1 VKAKKNQKDMDDV
14 INRLVENLA
23 KFGEIELEDVTI
35 EAQRL
40 RIRLPQ
46 ALLPAVRRKIA
57 PPAPAIPKE
66 ITRVEFTYPKTEWT
80 GKVIEVTIGATKGEG
95 GTRSNSVTIGGET
108 VPPFY
113 RFAAPMPHPPV
124 IAFDVFDMK
133 TSLPRA
139 IRTHYEEV
147 MEDPGEWAKRCVNKY
162 NAEMI
167 NFHLISTDPLVK
179 DTSPREA
186 AKSVEE
192 VLQAVHVP
200 ITVGGSGDPVKDLEV
215 FKKVAEAAEGER
227 VMVNDL
233 VKEMDL
239 SQIAPV
245 IKEHGHVAIAF
256 TPMDLDLA
264 RELNRK
270 LFDYLP
276 KDQIVMDT
284 NTGALGYGL
293 EYGFTVMERARLA
306 ALRGDEE
313 LQQPL
318 LGGTTNAWGARESW
332 LKMDPQWEPRELRG
346 PLWEFTTALTMML
359 AGADYL
365 MMMHPASIKT
375 LKDVTNDFLTGE
387 ADAETDINNWVSAK
401 I

>member
-1 VKAKKNQKDMDDV
+1 MKMEKNRKEMDD
-14 INRLVENLA
+14 IISRLVENLA

-57 PPAPAIPKE
+57 PPAPALPEE
-66 ITRVEFTYPKTEWT
+66 IARVEFTYPKTEWT
-80 GKVIEVTIGATKGEG
+80 GNVTEVKIGATKGEG
-95 GTRSNSVTIGGET
+95 GTRSNSVIIGGET
-108 VPPFY
+108 APPFY
-113 RFAAPMPHPPV
+113 RFAAPMTHPPV

-133 TSLPRA
+133 TSLPRS

-167 NFHLISTDPLVK
+167 NLHLISTDPLVK
-179 DTSPREA
+179 DTTPREA
-186 AKSVEE
+186 AKSVEK
-192 VLQAVHVP
+192 VLQSVNVP
-200 ITVGGSGDPVKDLEV
+200 ITVGGSGDPAKDMEV
-215 FKKVAEAAEGER
+215 FKKVAEVAEGER
-227 VMVNDL
+227 VMVNSI

-239 SQIAPV
+239 SQVAPV
-245 IKEHGHVAIAF
+245 MKEHGHIAVAF

-318 LGGTTNAWGARESW
+318 LAGTTNAWGARESW
-332 LKMDPQWEPRELRG
+332 LKMDSQWEPRELRG

-375 LKDVTNDFLTGE
+375 LKDVMNDFLTGE
-387 ADAETDINNWVSAK
+387 VDVETDISNWAGAK

>member
-1 VKAKKNQKDMDDV
+1 MEKNRKEMDD
-14 INRLVENLA
+14 IISRLVENLA

-57 PPAPAIPKE
+57 PPAPALPEE
-66 ITRVEFTYPKTEWT
+66 IARVEFTYPKTEWT
-80 GKVIEVTIGATKGEG
+80 GNVTEVKIGATKGEG
-95 GTRSNSVTIGGET
+95 GTRSNSVIIGGET
-108 VPPFY
+108 APPFY
-113 RFAAPMPHPPV
+113 RFAAPMTHPPV

-133 TSLPRA
+133 TSLPRS

-167 NFHLISTDPLVK
+167 NLHLISTDPLVK
-179 DTSPREA
+179 DTTPREA
-186 AKSVEE
+186 AKSVEK
-192 VLQAVHVP
+192 VLQSVNVP
-200 ITVGGSGDPVKDLEV
+200 ITVGGSGDPAKDMEV
-215 FKKVAEAAEGER
+215 FKKVAEVAEGER
-227 VMVNDL
+227 VMVNSI

-239 SQIAPV
+239 SQVAPV
-245 IKEHGHVAIAF
+245 MKEHGHIAVAF

-318 LGGTTNAWGARESW
+318 LAGTTNAWGARESW
-332 LKMDPQWEPRELRG
+332 LKMDSQWEPRELRG

-375 LKDVTNDFLTGE
+375 LKD
-387 ADAETDINNWVSAK
+387 
-401 I
+401 

>member
-1 VKAKKNQKDMDDV
+1 MKMEKNRKEMDD
-14 INRLVENLA
+14 IISRLVENLA

-57 PPAPAIPKE
+57 PPAPALPEE
-66 ITRVEFTYPKTEWT
+66 IARVEFTYPKTEWT
-80 GKVIEVTIGATKGEG
+80 GNVTEVKIGATKGEG
-95 GTRSNSVTIGGET
+95 GTRSNSVIIGGET
-108 VPPFY
+108 APPFY
-113 RFAAPMPHPPV
+113 RFAAPMTHPPV

-133 TSLPRA
+133 TSLPRS

-167 NFHLISTDPLVK
+167 NLHLISTDPLVK
-179 DTSPREA
+179 DTTPREA
-186 AKSVEE
+186 AKSVEK
-192 VLQAVHVP
+192 VLQSVNVP
-200 ITVGGSGDPVKDLEV
+200 ITVGGSGDPAKDMEV
-215 FKKVAEAAEGER
+215 FKKVAEVAEGER
-227 VMVNDL
+227 VMVNSI

-239 SQIAPV
+239 SQVAPV
-245 IKEHGHVAIAF
+245 MKEHGHIAVAF

-318 LGGTTNAWGARESW
+318 LAGTTNAWGARESW

-375 LKDVTNDFLTGE
+375 LKDVMNDFLTGE
-387 ADAETDINNWVSAK
+387 VDVETDISNWAGAK

>member
-1 VKAKKNQKDMDDV
+1 MKAEKNRKEMDDIV
-14 INRLVENLA
+14 KRLVENLA

-40 RIRLPQ
+40 RIRLPE
-46 ALLPAVRRKIA
+46 ALLPAVRGRIA
-57 PPAPAIPKE
+57 PPTPAMPEE
-66 ITRVEFTYPKTEWT
+66 IRRTEFTYPKMEWT
-80 GKVIEVTIGATKGEG
+80 GRVTEVRIGATKEEG
-95 GTRSNSVTIGGET
+95 GTRSNSVIIGGEAA
-108 VPPFY
+108 PPFY
-113 RFAAPMPHPPV
+113 GFVAPMPHPPV

-139 IRTHYEEV
+139 VRMHYEEV

-167 NFHLISTDPLVK
+167 NLHLVSTDPLVK
-179 DTSPREA
+179 DTPPREA

-192 VLQAVHVP
+192 VLQSVRVP
-200 ITVGGSGDPVKDLEV
+200 ITVGGSGDPAKDMEV

-227 VMVNDL
+227 VMINSL

-239 SQIAPV
+239 SQIAPL
-245 IKEHGHVAIAF
+245 IKKHGHIAIAF

-270 LFDYLP
+270 LFEYLP

-318 LGGTTNAWGARESW
+318 LAGTTNAWGARESW
-332 LKMDPQWEPRELRG
+332 LKMNSQWEPRELRG
-346 PLWEFTTALTMML
+346 PLWEFTTALSMMV

-375 LKDVTNDFLTGE
+375 LKEVIDAFLTGE
-387 ADAETDINNWVSAK
+387 VDAKAGISNWVSTK

>member
-1 VKAKKNQKDMDDV
+1 MKMEKNRKEMDD
-14 INRLVENLA
+14 IISRLVENLA

-57 PPAPAIPKE
+57 PPAPALPEE
-66 ITRVEFTYPKTEWT
+66 IARVEFTYPKTEWT
-80 GKVIEVTIGATKGEG
+80 GNVTEVKIGATKGEG
-95 GTRSNSVTIGGET
+95 GTRSNSVIIGGET
-108 VPPFY
+108 APPFY
-113 RFAAPMPHPPV
+113 RFAAPMTHPPV

-133 TSLPRA
+133 TSLPRS

-167 NFHLISTDPLVK
+167 NLHLISTDPLVK
-179 DTSPREA
+179 DTTPREA
-186 AKSVEE
+186 AKSVET
-192 VLQAVHVP
+192 VLQSVNVP
-200 ITVGGSGDPVKDLEV
+200 ITVGGSGDPAKDMEV
-215 FKKVAEAAEGER
+215 FKKVAEVAEGER
-227 VMVNDL
+227 VMVNSI

-239 SQIAPV
+239 SQVAPV
-245 IKEHGHVAIAF
+245 MKEHGHIAVAF

-318 LGGTTNAWGARESW
+318 LAGTTNAWGARESW

-375 LKDVTNDFLTGE
+375 LKDVMNDFLTGE
-387 ADAETDINNWVSAK
+387 VDVETDISNWAGAK

>member
-1 VKAKKNQKDMDDV
+1 MEKNRKEMDD
-14 INRLVENLA
+14 IISRLVENLA

-57 PPAPAIPKE
+57 PPAPALPEE
-66 ITRVEFTYPKTEWT
+66 IARVEFTYPKTEWT
-80 GKVIEVTIGATKGEG
+80 GNVTEVKIGATKGEG
-95 GTRSNSVTIGGET
+95 GTRSNSVIIGGET
-108 VPPFY
+108 APPFY
-113 RFAAPMPHPPV
+113 RFAAPMTHPPV

-133 TSLPRA
+133 TSLPRS

-167 NFHLISTDPLVK
+167 NLHLISTDPLVK
-179 DTSPREA
+179 DTTPREA
-186 AKSVEE
+186 AKSVEK
-192 VLQAVHVP
+192 VLQSVNVP
-200 ITVGGSGDPVKDLEV
+200 ITVGGSGDPAKDMEV
-215 FKKVAEAAEGER
+215 FKKVAEVAEGER
-227 VMVNDL
+227 VMVNSI

-239 SQIAPV
+239 SQVAPV
-245 IKEHGHVAIAF
+245 MKEHGHIAVAF

-318 LGGTTNAWGARESW
+318 LAGTTNAWGARESW

-375 LKDVTNDFLTGE
+375 LKDVMNDFLTGE
-387 ADAETDINNWVSAK
+387 VDVETDISNWAGAK

>member
-1 VKAKKNQKDMDDV
+1 VKMEKNRKEMDD
-14 INRLVENLA
+14 IISRLVENLA

-57 PPAPAIPKE
+57 PPAPALPEE
-66 ITRVEFTYPKTEWT
+66 IARVEFTYPKTEWT
-80 GKVIEVTIGATKGEG
+80 GNVTEVKIGATKGEG
-95 GTRSNSVTIGGET
+95 GTRSNSVIIGGET
-108 VPPFY
+108 APPFY
-113 RFAAPMPHPPV
+113 RFAAPMTHPPV

-133 TSLPRA
+133 TSLPRS

-167 NFHLISTDPLVK
+167 NLHLISTDPLVK
-179 DTSPREA
+179 DTTPREA
-186 AKSVEE
+186 AKSVEK
-192 VLQAVHVP
+192 VLQSVNVP
-200 ITVGGSGDPVKDLEV
+200 ITVGGSGDPAKDMEV
-215 FKKVAEAAEGER
+215 FKKVAEVAEGER
-227 VMVNDL
+227 VMVNSI

-239 SQIAPV
+239 SQVAPV
-245 IKEHGHVAIAF
+245 MKEHGHIAVAF

-318 LGGTTNAWGARESW
+318 LAGTTNAWGARESW

-375 LKDVTNDFLTGE
+375 LKDVMNDFLTGE
-387 ADAETDINNWVSAK
+387 VDVETDISNWAGAK

>member
-1 VKAKKNQKDMDDV
+1 MKAKKDRKEMDDI

-46 ALLPAVRRKIA
+46 ALVPAVRRMIA
-57 PPAPAIPKE
+57 PPAPAIPDE
-66 ITRVEFTYPKTEWT
+66 ITRAEFTYPQTEWT
-80 GKVIEVTIGATKGEG
+80 GKVIEVKIGATKGEG
-95 GTRSNSVTIGGET
+95 GTRSNSVIIGGET

-113 RFAAPMPHPPV
+113 RFAGPMLHPPV
-124 IAFDVFDMK
+124 IGFDVFDMK

-139 IRTHYEEV
+139 VRTHYEDV
-147 MEDPGEWAKRCVNKY
+147 MEDPGEWAKRCVKKH

-167 NFHLISTDPLVK
+167 NLHLISTDPLVK
-179 DTSPREA
+179 DTPPKEA

-200 ITVGGSGDPVKDLEV
+200 ITVGGSGDPAKDMEV
-215 FKKVAEAAEGER
+215 FKKVAEVTEGER
-227 VMVNDL
+227 VMVNSL

-239 SQIAPV
+239 SLIAP
-245 IKEHGHVAIAF
+245 IMKKHGHIAVAF

-318 LGGTTNAWGARESW
+318 LAGTTNAWGARESW
-332 LKMDPQWEPRELRG
+332 LKMDSQWEPRELRG

-365 MMMHPASIKT
+365 MMMHPASIKA
-375 LKDVTNDFLTGE
+375 LRDVTDDFLTGE
-387 ADAETDINNWVSAK
+387 VDAETDIRNWVSAK